1 MSAFHVSNDHINY
14 LLSWARKNNPI
25 LRSSSTR
32 YDISK
37 SEDYWRV
44 GVILREAN
52 NASMDARYG
61 DEPVAYEAQ
70 NLYTALPAITIVA
83 GCDCLA
89 YQSCEY
95 KGWESSDAKC
105 LLDQIRDA
113 AIRRVPGYEGHWEL
127 TQERIEVAA

>member
-14 LLSWARKNNPI
+14 LLSWARRNNPI
-25 LRSSSTR
+25 VYSHDRRFDLSQ
-32 YDISK
+32 
-37 SEDYWRV
+37 SECYWRV

-52 NASMDARYG
+52 SASMDARYG
-61 DEPVAYEAQ
+61 DEPVMYEAE

-95 KGWESSDAKC
+95 DGWEKSDAKRI
-105 LLDQIRDA
+105 LDQIRDA

-127 TQERIEVAA
+127 TKDRFEVTA